1 MRYINAIVKILTFPA
16 GFLRGFWE
24 QLMCKIFGVPVES
37 RKYFQFN
44 EMAGHVEH
52 EPLPKGGK
60 SFWLCFVPGM
70 MIFLAGLVFAVP
82 SVINLF
88 YLDTANFSLK
98 VISYT
103 CLYLAFCMFTNLFP
117 SLEDALMMWEKY
129 KKMGK
134 AAKIIFAPGAALM
147 YVGAYAESM
156 GITFLTNLALTAV
169 VLFV

>member
-24 QLMCKIFGVPVES
+24 QIFCKIFGVPVEN

-52 EPLPKGGK
+52 EPLPTGAK
-60 SFWLCFVPGM
+60 SFWFCFVPGM

-88 YLDTANFSLK
+88 YLDTANISLK
-98 VISYT
+98 VISYA

-134 AAKIIFAPGAALM
+134 GAKIVFAPGAALM
-147 YVGAYAESM
+147 YVGAYAEGM